1 MKYQN
6 GNYDIYDKYD
16 NLAVKIS
23 RGRLGCES
31 DAYEAGERY
40 GFVVVY
46 TIGSWPAKAETGYNI
61 YPGYFIIFKSSHLES
76 SRTTP
81 GQPCY

>member
-31 DAYEAGERY
+31 DAYEAG
-40 GFVVVY
+40 
-46 TIGSWPAKAETGYNI
+46 
-61 YPGYFIIFKSSHLES
+61 
-76 SRTTP
+76 
-81 GQPCY
+81 